1 MPEGELQRGQI
12 IEGLGTLVQRNNS
25 ESAVKL
31 CVEEKR
37 MANGSQKQTIV
48 FGLGVALAV
57 TGLLVN
63 VAVLAAALYGSEMF
77 SSNVFNTLFL
87 GIVLGVAGYVLGA
100 RKLGIAAVVVTVAA
114 TLVGA
119 VLEQWVP

>member
-1 MPEGELQRGQI
+1 
-12 IEGLGTLVQRNNS
+12 
-25 ESAVKL
+25 
-31 CVEEKR
+31 